1 VRRIRRRKFI
11 LQRVMSDE
19 QRSPRKLRFTPGK
32 HTKVVIVDSR
42 NRYVR
47 FFARLVAFAANA
59 AQALKKLKLP
69 W

>member
-1 VRRIRRRKFI
+1 
-11 LQRVMSDE
+11 MSDE